1 MERTFESLI
10 PRMQPSVP
18 GCPHATIAQYIRTSA
33 IKTCERTLAWRH
45 AQTPYALNPGVPQY
59 LYRKPAGTDIHAV
72 FYAGINGRPLDR
84 LTLEH
89 AVERYP
95 EWADLYGGVP
105 FEELWVGE
113 GAFNTEAFNENAF
126 NAGAQFTLTEE
137 ALEKA
142 SEPRSITQLTPDQF
156 VLLPAPDDS
165 REYIL
170 RLIYALKPAR
180 NATGIPSVIFEELED
195 AIMHG
200 ALQELLVIPGMAWSD
215 RELASYHARQYTY
228 QVSERRARANL
239 GNVRGTMTA
248 KMQPF
253 G

>member
-1 MERTFESLI
+1 MERTFESLV

-33 IKTCERTLAWRH
+33 IKTCERTLAWRY
-45 AQTPYALNPGVPQY
+45 AQITSALSPGVPTY
-59 LYRKPAGTDIHAV
+59 LYQKPANTDIQAV
-72 FYAGINGRPLDR
+72 FLATVNGRPLDR
-84 LTLEH
+84 LTLEQ

-95 EWADLYGGVP
+95 EWVDLYSGVP
-105 FEELWVGE
+105 FEELWAGE
-113 GAFNTEAFNENAF
+113 GAFNTEAFNEGGF
-126 NAGAQFTLTEE
+126 NAGAQFTLTDE

-142 SEPRSITQLTPDQF
+142 SEPRAITQLSSDQF
-156 VLLPAPDDS
+156 ILLPAPDNS

-170 RLIYALKPAR
+170 RMIYALKPTR
-180 NATGIPSVIFEELED
+180 SATGMPANIFAELED

-200 ALQELLVIPGMAWSD
+200 ALQELLVIPNMPWSD

-228 QVSERRARANL
+228 HVSERRARANL

>member
-1 MERTFESLI
+1 MDRTFESLI
-10 PRMQPSVP
+10 PRIQPSAP
-18 GCPHATIAQYIRTSA
+18 GCPYATIAQYVRTSA
-33 IKTCERTLAWRH
+33 IRTCERTLAWRGTH
-45 AQTPYALNPGVPQY
+45 TPYALSPGVPQY
-59 LYRKPAGTDIHAV
+59 AYRKPAGTDIHAV
-72 FYAGINGRPLDR
+72 FSATINGRPLNK
-84 LTLEH
+84 LTLDQ
-89 AVERYP
+89 AIERYP
-95 EWADLYGGVP
+95 EWADLYSGVP

-113 GAFNTEAFNENAF
+113 GAFNTEAFNTGTF
-126 NAGAQFTLTEE
+126 NAGAQFTLTDE

-142 SEPRSITQLTPDQF
+142 SEPRSITQLTPEQF

-165 REYIL
+165 REYML

-195 AIMHG
+195 AIVHG
-200 ALQELLVIPGMAWSD
+200 TLQELLVIPNMAWSD

-228 QVSERRARANL
+228 QTSERRARANL